1 VKVTVVG
8 AGVIGCAVAY
18 ELARRGARVRVADPR
33 PPGHGATH
41 ASAGIL
47 APYIEGH
54 VPSLLTLGVRSLAL
68 YDDFIKRVVADSG
81 LDVEFA
87 RCGTLQ
93 VAADEAETM
102 RLSAM
107 ARTLAQVDDV
117 IHEQITML
125 ALELAHGLLRRELR
139 TDPSQVIGM
148 VRETVALLPVSVQG
162 VRVALHPEDAALV
175 RERLVVAGPESAW
188 AIIDDPALARGDCRV
203 YTDYAQIDAR
213 IGTRLNEALAAL
225 LGDERSARRDGGA
238 A

>member
-1 VKVTVVG
+1 LLAAAEAQGRASGLAAAQKEID
-8 AGVIGCAVAY
+8 AKLKALDEKSRSLQAALNA
-18 ELARRGARVRVADPR
+18 LARP
-33 PPGHGATH
+33 
-41 ASAGIL
+41 
-47 APYIEGH
+47 
-54 VPSLLTLGVRSLAL
+54 
-68 YDDFIKRVVADSG
+68 
-81 LDVEFA
+81 
-87 RCGTLQ
+87 
-93 VAADEAETM
+93 
-102 RLSAM
+102 
-107 ARTLAQVDDV
+107 LAQVDDV

-175 RERLVVAGPESAW
+175 RERLVVAGPDSAW
-188 AIIDDPALARGDCRV
+188 AIVDDPALARGDCRV
-203 YTDYAQIDAR
+203 HTDYAQIDAR

>member
-1 VKVTVVG
+1 MLAEASAWQAPVLDGFDARPVG
-8 AGVIGCAVAY
+8 RNLTGEQLREEQRRLLAAAEAQGRASGLAAAQKEIDAQRKALD
-18 ELARRGARVRVADPR
+18 EKSRSLQAALNALARP
-33 PPGHGATH
+33 
-41 ASAGIL
+41 
-47 APYIEGH
+47 
-54 VPSLLTLGVRSLAL
+54 
-68 YDDFIKRVVADSG
+68 
-81 LDVEFA
+81 
-87 RCGTLQ
+87 
-93 VAADEAETM
+93 
-102 RLSAM
+102 
-107 ARTLAQVDDV
+107 LAQVDDV